1 MAGGVLARPRSGR
14 AQNLR
19 VRWIKLV
26 FNLVITAY
34 VGDLLLL
41 SDERARLISSEL
53 TPTVTVETSETLVFS
68 HRGP

>member
-1 MAGGVLARPRSGR
+1 MAGGVVARPRSGR
-14 AQNLR
+14 APSLR

-34 VGDLLLL
+34 VRDLLLL